1 MNHILSNSS
10 KSPKF
15 LVIAYFTKD
24 TPYQNLAQTLENS
37 LKSLSL
43 DYYIESI
50 EDQGSWESNTHYKA
64 YFIKRCLEQYEQDL
78 LYVDVDAIFR
88 SYPILIDEIKGEG
101 YDIGYRTENFRWRGD
116 EALSGTVYLKNC
128 DNIKAMVNE
137 WISINESRPA
147 ERMKPETWEQ
157 KNMQTAHRK
166 MQEIK
171 YYNFP
176 PEYTFITDTHRR
188 MFPGVVPII
197 EHFQESRNYFK
208 NNKK

>member
-24 TPYQNLAQTLENS
+24 TSYQNLAQTLENS
-37 LKSLSL
+37 LKTLNL
-43 DYYIESI
+43 DYYIEGI
-50 EDQGSWESNTHYKA
+50 EDQGSWEKNTHYKA
-64 YFIKRCLEQYEQDL
+64 YFIKRCLEEYKQDL

-88 SYPILIDEIKGEG
+88 SYPILIDELIESE
-101 YDIGYRTENFRWRGD
+101 YEIGYRTEEFRWRKD

-128 DNIKAMVNE
+128 ERIKDMAND
-137 WISINESRPA
+137 WISINESKPA

-157 KNMQTAHRK
+157 KNLQTSVRSNN
-166 MQEIK
+166 IS

-176 PEYTFITDTHRR
+176 PEYTFITDTHRQ
-188 MFPGVVPII
+188 MFPGVIPII

-208 NNKK
+208 KNRT

>member
-24 TPYQNLAQTLENS
+24 TSYQNLAQTLENS
-37 LKSLSL
+37 LKTLNL
-43 DYYIESI
+43 DYYIEGI
-50 EDQGSWESNTHYKA
+50 EDQGSWEKNTHYKA
-64 YFIKRCLEQYEQDL
+64 YFIKKCLEQYEQDL

-88 SYPILIDEIKGEG
+88 SYPILINELIGSE
-101 YDIGYRTENFRWRGD
+101 YEIGYRTEEFRWRKD

-128 DNIKAMVNE
+128 ERIKNMVKN
-137 WISINESRPA
+137 WISINESKPA

-157 KNMQTAHRK
+157 KNLQTSVRSNN
-166 MQEIK
+166 IV

-176 PEYTFITDTHRR
+176 PEYTFITDTHRQ
-188 MFPGVVPII
+188 MFPGVIPII

-208 NNKK
+208 KNRR